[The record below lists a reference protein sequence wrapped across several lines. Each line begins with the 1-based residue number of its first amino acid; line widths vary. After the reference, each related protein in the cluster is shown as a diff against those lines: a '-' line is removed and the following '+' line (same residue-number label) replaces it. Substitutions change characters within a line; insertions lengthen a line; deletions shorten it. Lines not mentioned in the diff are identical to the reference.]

1 MKNNHPENAA
11 VYSTWEQ
18 QLATNLNPLG
28 LYRQKELKANL
39 LFYVQTY
46 CSLLSRYDHLEI
58 EELSP
63 CRSDDYLIGLEVRV
77 PHRQFHF
84 RATLNYELQGTL
96 LIGKLS
102 YYSTSSD
109 QPRYK
114 QLPANNH
121 QHQAKHLVDLLN
133 TCLLEELKSNL

>member
-1 MKNNHPENAA
+1 MKNNHTESAA
-11 VYSTWEQ
+11 IYSTWEH

-39 LFYVQTY
+39 IFYVHTY
-46 CSLLSRYDHLEI
+46 TSLLSRYDHLEV

-63 CRSDDYLIGLEVRV
+63 CRSDNFLIGFEVRA

-84 RATLNYELQGTL
+84 RATLNYELQGTI
-96 LIGKLS
+96 LIGKLT
-102 YYSTSSD
+102 YFSTSSD
-109 QPRYK
+109 QPIHK

-121 QHQAKHLVDLLN
+121 HHQAKDLVDLLN
-133 TCLLEELKSNL
+133 SCFIEELKSNL